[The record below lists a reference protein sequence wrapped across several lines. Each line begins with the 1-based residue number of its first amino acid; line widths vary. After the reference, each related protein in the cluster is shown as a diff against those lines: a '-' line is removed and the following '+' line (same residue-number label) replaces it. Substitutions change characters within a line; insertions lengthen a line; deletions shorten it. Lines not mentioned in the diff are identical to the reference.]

1 MLDQSFPWL
10 TTMVVLPVLGAV
22 VLWAL
27 PAGARRHARTI
38 GLAVSLVVLA
48 LGVLATLQFDT
59 TAAAEHQLEHVVPWI
74 PAFGVS
80 WALAVDGVGLSLVLL
95 SVVLVPLVILAAW
108 REHPEAVLA
117 DAAARGASVGAAT
130 VTTGTRGRGAT
141 AGGATAAGSRAGGAT
156 AGGATTAT
164 LAPPAAGGAPAYDGA
179 RIRSYVALILLLEA
193 FMVAIFAARDVF
205 LFYVLFEAM
214 LIPVYFMIGMF
225 GGLQRRYAAVKF
237 LLFSLAGGLVMLV
250 GVIALYLQAGTG
262 SFLVDDLVGAEMS
275 TTTERLI
282 FLSFFLA
289 FAIKAPMWPV
299 HTWLPDAAEQAPAGT
314 SALLVGVLD
323 KVGTFGMLTL
333 CLPLFPEAS
342 RWAAPVIIVL
352 AVVSVLYGA
361 LLAIGQQDLMR
372 LIAYT
377 SVSHFGF
384 IVLGI
389 FAFTSVSIQGSSFYM
404 VNHGLS
410 TGALFLLAGF
420 LVARRGSR
428 RIADFGGL
436 QKVVPVLAG
445 TFLVAGLSALSL
457 PGLSTFVSEFLVLV
471 GTFTAYPAAA
481 IVATLGV
488 VLAALYVL
496 LTYQRVFTGPVR
508 PELAVTPDLSAREKW
523 VVGPLLAAMLVLGFY
538 PAPALDLVRE
548 PAEASLEQV
557 GAEDPAPTAGSAD
570 AGSTTTTDDG
580 SDQ

>member
-1 MLDQSFPWL
+1 MPAQFPWL
-10 TTMVVLPVLGAV
+10 TTLIVVPLLGAAV
-22 VLWAL
+22 IWAL
-27 PAGARRHARTI
+27 PGTARRHARPVAI
-38 GLAVSLVVLA
+38 AVALLELV
-48 LGVLATLQFDT
+48 LGVAAALSFDT
-59 TAAAEHQLEHVVPWI
+59 SAAGLHQLAETHSWI

-80 WALAVDGVGLSLVLL
+80 YAVAVDGVGLALVLL
-95 SVVLVPLVILAAW
+95 SVLLVPLVLLAAW
-108 REHPEAVLA
+108 HEHPDIHSDGLRVE
-117 DAAARGASVGAAT
+117 GAS
-130 VTTGTRGRGAT
+130 
-141 AGGATAAGSRAGGAT
+141 
-156 AGGATTAT
+156 
-164 LAPPAAGGAPAYDGA
+164 
-179 RIRSYVALILLLEA
+179 RIRHYVALILVLEA
-193 FMVAIFAARDVF
+193 FMVAVFAARDVF

-225 GGLQRRYAAVKF
+225 GGAGRRYAAVKF

-250 GVIALYLQAGTG
+250 GVITLYLSGPRGAGG
-262 SFLVDDLVGAEMS
+262 FLVENLVGNLDMS
-275 TTTERLI
+275 TTTQRLV
-282 FLSFFLA
+282 FGAFFLA

-299 HTWLPDAAEQAPAGT
+299 HTWLPDTAEQAPAGT
-314 SALLVGVLD
+314 SVLLVGVLD

-342 RWAAPVIIVL
+342 RWAAPAIIVL
-352 AVVSVLYGA
+352 AVVSIIYGG

-389 FAFTSVSIQGSSFYM
+389 FAFTSVSVQGSSLYM

-410 TGALFLLAGF
+410 TGALFLVAGF
-420 LVARRGSR
+420 LVARSGTA
-428 RIADFGGL
+428 RIADHGGL

-471 GTFTAYPAAA
+471 GTFGASKPAAV
-481 IVATLGV
+481 VAAFGV

-496 LTYQRVFTGPVR
+496 LTYQRAFTGPVR
-508 PELAVTPDLSAREKW
+508 DDLPPMKDLTLRERW
-523 VVGPLLAAMLVLGFY
+523 VVGPLIAAMLVLGFY
-538 PAPALDLVRE
+538 PALALDLVRE
-548 PAEASLEQV
+548 PATVTLEQV
-557 GAEDPAPTAGSAD
+557 GVDDVVPALAASV
-570 AGSTTTTDDG
+570 DG

>member
-1 MLDQSFPWL
+1 MQDQTFPWL
-10 TTMVVLPVLGAV
+10 TTLIVVPLIGAA

-27 PAGARRHARTI
+27 PGAVRRHARPI
-38 GLAVSLVVLA
+38 AVGFSLVA
-48 LGVLATLQFDT
+48 LLVGVLAALSFD
-59 TAAAEHQLEHVVPWI
+59 AAEAGAHQLVEQASWI

-80 WALAVDGVGLSLVLL
+80 YALGVDGVGLLLVLL
-95 SVVLVPLVILAAW
+95 SVVLVPLVLLAAW
-108 REHPEAVLA
+108 REHP
-117 DAAARGASVGAAT
+117 DR
-130 VTTGTRGRGAT
+130 
-141 AGGATAAGSRAGGAT
+141 
-156 AGGATTAT
+156 
-164 LAPPAAGGAPAYDGA
+164 PAAGTEATASA
-179 RIRSYVALILLLEA
+179 REDLAGGRVRHYMALVLVLEA
-193 FMVAIFAARDVF
+193 LMVAVFAARDVF

-214 LIPVYFMIGMF
+214 LIPVYFMVGAF

-237 LLFSLAGGLVMLV
+237 LLFSLAGGLVMLA
-250 GVIALYLQAGTG
+250 GVIALYLQGPG
-262 SFLVDDLVGAEMS
+262 GPEGFLIDNLVGTEMS
-275 TTTERLI
+275 VTTERLI
-282 FLSFFLA
+282 FLAFFLA

-299 HTWLPDAAEQAPAGT
+299 HTWLPDTAEQAPAGT
-314 SALLVGVLD
+314 SVLLVGVLD

-352 AVVSVLYGA
+352 AVISILYGA
-361 LLAIGQQDLMR
+361 LLAIGQSDLMR

-389 FAFTSVSIQGSSFYM
+389 FAFTSVSVQGASLYM

-420 LVARRGSR
+420 LVARRGSQ
-428 RIADFGGL
+428 RIEDFGGL

-457 PGLSTFVSEFLVLV
+457 PGLSTFVSEFLVIV
-471 GTFTAYPAAA
+471 GTYGANRPAA

-488 VLAALYVL
+488 VLAAIYVL
-496 LTYQRVFTGPVR
+496 WTYQKVFTGPVR
-508 PELAVTPDLSAREKW
+508 PELAATPDLSTREK
-523 VVGPLLAAMLVLGFY
+523 VVVAPLLGLMLVLGFY

-548 PAEASLEQV
+548 PASQTLEDVGVQDATATYADEAS
-557 GAEDPAPTAGSAD
+557 TS
-570 AGSTTTTDDG
+570 TTDDG

>member
-1 MLDQSFPWL
+1 MQDQTFPWL
-10 TTMVVLPVLGAV
+10 TTLIVVPLVGAAIV
-22 VLWAL
+22 WAL
-27 PAGARRHARTI
+27 PAAARRHARHV
-38 GLAVSLVVLA
+38 GVAVSLVVL
-48 LGVLATLQFDT
+48 VLAVVATLVFDT
-59 TAAAEHQLEHVVPWI
+59 SRAGEQQLEERASWI
-74 PAFGVS
+74 PSFGVS
-80 WALAVDGVGLSLVLL
+80 YAVGVDGVGLALVLL
-95 SVVLVPLVILAAW
+95 SVLLVPLVLLAAW
-108 REHPEAVLA
+108 REHPDHVLA
-117 DAAARGASVGAAT
+117 AAPDLEAEE
-130 VTTGTRGRGAT
+130 
-141 AGGATAAGSRAGGAT
+141 GGATAVPLG
-156 AGGATTAT
+156 
-164 LAPPAAGGAPAYDGA
+164 PAEGN
-179 RIRSYVALILLLEA
+179 RIRHYVALILVLEA
-193 FMVAIFAARDVF
+193 LMVAVFSARDVF

-214 LIPVYFMIGMF
+214 LIPVYFMIGAF

-237 LLFSLAGGLVMLV
+237 LLFSLAGGLIMLV
-250 GVIALYLQAGTG
+250 GVIALYLNGPG
-262 SFLVDDLVGAEMS
+262 GEDGFLIDNLVGAPLPV
-275 TTTERLI
+275 TTERLL
-282 FLSFFLA
+282 FLAFFLA

-314 SALLVGVLD
+314 SVLLVAVLD

-333 CLPLFPEAS
+333 CLPLFPNAS

-352 AVVSVLYGA
+352 AVVSILYGA

-389 FAFTSVSIQGSSFYM
+389 FAFTSVSVQGASLYM

-420 LVARRGSR
+420 LVARRGSA

-436 QKVVPVLAG
+436 QKIAPVLAG

-471 GTFTAYPAAA
+471 GTFAANKPAAV
-481 IVATLGV
+481 VATLGV

-496 LTYQRVFTGPVR
+496 LTYQRIFTGPVR
-508 PELAVTPDLSAREKW
+508 PELAVTPDLSARETW
-523 VVGPLLAAMLVLGFY
+523 VVGPLIAALLVLGFY
-538 PAPALDLVRE
+538 PAPALDLVRD
-548 PAEASLEQV
+548 PARVTLQQV
-557 GAEDPAPTAGSAD
+557 GVEDAAPTVPAAEGD
-570 AGSTTTTDDG
+570 ATSTSTSENG

>member
-1 MLDQSFPWL
+1 MPAQFPWL
-10 TTMVVLPVLGAV
+10 TTLIVVPLLGAAV
-22 VLWAL
+22 VWAL
-27 PAGARRHARTI
+27 PGAARRHARPVAV
-38 GLAVSLVVLA
+38 AVSLVVLA
-48 LGVLATLQFDT
+48 LGVVAALSFDVADAGT
-59 TAAAEHQLEHVVPWI
+59 HQLLETHGWI
-74 PAFGVS
+74 PALGVS
-80 WALAVDGVGLSLVLL
+80 WALGVDGVGLALVLL
-95 SVVLVPLVILAAW
+95 SVLLVPLVLLAAW
-108 REHPEAVLA
+108 REHPDAPADDASGA
-117 DAAARGASVGAAT
+117 DAAVE
-130 VTTGTRGRGAT
+130 
-141 AGGATAAGSRAGGAT
+141 GGG
-156 AGGATTAT
+156 
-164 LAPPAAGGAPAYDGA
+164 
-179 RIRSYVALILLLEA
+179 RIRHYVALVLVLEA

-205 LFYVLFEAM
+205 LFYVVFEAM
-214 LIPVYFMIGMF
+214 LIPVYFMIGSF

-250 GVIALYLQAGTG
+250 GVIALYLHGPRGPQG
-262 SFLVDDLVGAEMS
+262 FLTENLVGLELPV
-275 TTTERLI
+275 TTERLL
-282 FLSFFLA
+282 FLAFFLA

-314 SALLVGVLD
+314 SVLLVGVLD

-333 CLPLFPEAS
+333 CLPLFPQAS
-342 RWAAPVIIVL
+342 QWAAPAIIVL
-352 AVVSVLYGA
+352 AVISILYGA
-361 LLAIGQQDLMR
+361 LLAIGQEDLMR

-389 FAFTSVSIQGSSFYM
+389 FAFTSVSLQGSSLYM

-410 TGALFLLAGF
+410 TGMLFLVAGF
-420 LVARRGSR
+420 LVARRGSA

-471 GTFTAYPAAA
+471 GTFGANRPAAV
-481 IVATLGV
+481 VATLGV

-508 PELAVTPDLSAREKW
+508 DELASTPDLTARERW
-523 VVGPLLAAMLVLGFY
+523 VVGPLIAAMLLLGFY

-548 PAEASLEQV
+548 PADQTLQV
-557 GAEDPAPTAGSAD
+557 IGVPDVAPLLT
-570 AGSTTTTDDG
+570 STSEDG
-580 SDQ
+580 SDL